1 MLLLILSLLLAA
13 APVAAA
19 PPTAAPETLRVAPES
34 LKVALAAA
42 DTLPMHLAPDG
53 QAAATGSGPERL
65 IEPAGVAADA
75 FGRVYVSDAGLHRL
89 VRYDARG
96 AWMDEAGAL
105 GNDPGMLRR
114 PGSVAALGS
123 FGVAVLDRENRR
135 IVSYDLNGRLA
146 GTLVDLDDRALS
158 DRLGHVDPVS
168 LAADKGGAM
177 VLADADRDRL
187 LVFDFSGRLIRE
199 LGGFGPRPGSFRGIS
214 GVAITPRGELVTVER
229 VNARVQRLEAGGRAI
244 ASWPLDVGAGRG
256 GLSVAVD
263 DSARIAVADEP
274 TGRLWVFDRSGRVLA
289 TARGL
294 AAPRALAFNHA
305 GALLVAEARAGR
317 VSRYALVPT
326 GAGARSR

>member
-1 MLLLILSLLLAA
+1 VLLMLFLLLLAA
-13 APVAAA
+13 VPGA
-19 PPTAAPETLRVAPES
+19 TPETLRVAPES
-34 LKVALAAA
+34 LRVALAAG
-42 DTLPMHLAPDG
+42 DTLPMRLMPDG
-53 QAAATGSGPERL
+53 QAAASGSGPERL

-96 AWMDEAGAL
+96 TWMDEAGAL
-105 GNDPGMLRR
+105 GSDPGMLRR

-146 GTLVDLDDRALS
+146 GTLVDLDDRAFA
-158 DRLGHVDPVS
+158 DRVGRVDPIC

-187 LVFDFSGRLIRE
+187 LVFDFSGRFIRE
-199 LGGFGPRPGSFRGIS
+199 LGGFGPRPGSFRGLS

-244 ASWPLDVGAGRG
+244 ASWPLDIGAGRG
-256 GLSVAVD
+256 GLSVAAD

-274 TGRLWVFDRSGRVLA
+274 TGRLWVFDRNGRVLA
-289 TARGL
+289 TAKGL
-294 AAPRALAFNHA
+294 AGPRALAFNHA

-317 VSRYALVPT
+317 VSRFALVPT
-326 GAGARSR
+326 GAGARGK

>member
-1 MLLLILSLLLAA
+1 MR
-13 APVAAA
+13 
-19 PPTAAPETLRVAPES
+19 LR
-34 LKVALAAA
+34 
-42 DTLPMHLAPDG
+42 PDG
-53 QAAATGSGPERL
+53 QAAVSGSGPERL

-96 AWMDEAGAL
+96 TWMDEAGAL
-105 GNDPGMLRR
+105 GSDPGMLRR

-146 GTLVDLDDRALS
+146 GTLVDLDDRAFA
-158 DRLGHVDPVS
+158 DRVGRVDPVC

-187 LVFDFSGRLIRE
+187 LVFDFSGRFIRE
-199 LGGFGPRPGSFRGIS
+199 LGGFGPRPGSFRGLS
-214 GVAITPRGELVTVER
+214 GVAVTPKGELVAVER

-244 ASWPLDVGAGRG
+244 ASWPLDIGAGRG
-256 GLSVAVD
+256 GLAVAVD

-274 TGRLWVFDRSGRVLA
+274 TGRLWVFDRNGRVLA
-289 TARGL
+289 TANGL
-294 AAPRALAFNHA
+294 AGPRALAFSHA

-317 VSRYALVPT
+317 VSRYALVPA
-326 GAGARSR
+326 GAGARSK